1 MTKQNLRDQ
10 VAFLR
15 KIQRTQQRGAPPSLA
30 SNASDRLFLCE
41 LKDRPCLIFGPCSSH
56 SRRLPRTEASGCD
69 VVCDLDTL
77 DGILAEHLPHM
88 HTLRDIN
95 LAVYAAAKKKNSK
108 PWSRPQPGST
118 SGEACTVMANKMTT
132 ERRNIS
138 QI

>member
-69 VVCDLDTL
+69 VACDSRRHSRGTSF
-77 DGILAEHLPHM
+77 PHAYFAGYQ
-88 HTLRDIN
+88 LGR
-95 LAVYAAAKKKNSK
+95 VRCSKKKMSK

-118 SGEACTVMANKMTT
+118 TGEACTVMANKMTT

>member
-30 SNASDRLFLCE
+30 SNASDRFLLCE

-69 VVCDLDTL
+69 VACDLDTL
-77 DGILAEHLPHM
+77 DGILAEHLSHM

-95 LAVYAAAKKKNSK
+95 LAVYAAAKKKNVKAVVQAATRQHNWRSVHGNG
-108 PWSRPQPGST
+108 Q
-118 SGEACTVMANKMTT
+118 
-132 ERRNIS
+132 
-138 QI
+138 QDDH